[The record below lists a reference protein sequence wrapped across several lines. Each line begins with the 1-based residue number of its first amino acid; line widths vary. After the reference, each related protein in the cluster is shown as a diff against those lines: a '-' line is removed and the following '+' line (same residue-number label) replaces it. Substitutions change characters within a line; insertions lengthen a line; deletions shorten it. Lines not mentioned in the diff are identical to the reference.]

1 MNRLNAEKFEV
12 TTQGREVYFI
22 NKQFVDELPLLKFE
36 KYIYLSYARDAE
48 LSIMGRGTVR
58 YIMLASGRKVV
69 VRKGLRGGFISRFN
83 AETYFQNPATDIR
96 QARQVREL
104 EILDFLLEKQVAVP
118 QPVAAFIQYLPF
130 RIGYQGFLATQDI
143 GGHNLLHLGSSV
155 VISEMGEE
163 AFKQYCYSAGV
174 ETRKML
180 NAGVYHPDLHPGNV
194 LYSNSGKIFLIDFD
208 NAQYLDE
215 TLSRGE
221 AERKISQRWAR
232 ACTKHFL
239 EEFGIAPF
247 EEGLRGGAEL

>member
-1 MNRLNAEKFEV
+1 MSQLSAEKFEM
-12 TTQGREVYFI
+12 TKQGREVYFVH
-22 NKQFVDELPLLKFE
+22 KSFLDELPLPKFE

-83 AETYFQNPATDIR
+83 AETYFQSPSTDISD
-96 QARQVREL
+96 ARQVREL

-130 RIGYQGFLATQDI
+130 HIGYQGFLATQDI

-155 VISEMGEE
+155 VISEMGED
-163 AFKQYCYSAGV
+163 AFKQYCHSAGV
-174 ETRKML
+174 EARKML

-194 LYSNSGKIFLIDFD
+194 LYSNSGKIYLIDFD
-208 NAQYLDE
+208 NAQYLGGL
-215 TLSRGE
+215 LSRAE
-221 AERKISQRWAR
+221 AQRKISQRWAR
-232 ACTKHFL
+232 ACSKHFL
-239 EEFGIAPF
+239 EDFGIAPF
-247 EEGLRGGAEL
+247 EEGLRGTS